1 MWWNEICSNG
11 LLKSQVNEKYNYADD
26 NTLAHADDNIDKVVE
41 YLEKDSLA
49 LIEWFSCNQMKA
61 NPDKFQALAIGK
73 KSMDKNIVFDLAGNK
88 IKCEKEVKL
97 LGVTIDFELK
107 FNSHI
112 SNICK
117 KASRQLN
124 VLKRL
129 GKYLNKLG
137 KLTIYHSFILSNF
150 NFCPLSWHFC
160 SEANTNK
167 IEKIQERAL
176 RFIYNDYNSTYENL
190 LIVSK
195 LPTLKV
201 RRLRTMAI
209 EVYKILH
216 QESPS
221 Y

>member
-1 MWWNEICSNG
+1 
-11 LLKSQVNEKYNYADD
+11 
-26 NTLAHADDNIDKVVE
+26 
-41 YLEKDSLA
+41 
-49 LIEWFSCNQMKA
+49 
-61 NPDKFQALAIGK
+61 
-73 KSMDKNIVFDLAGNK
+73 
-88 IKCEKEVKL
+88 
-97 LGVTIDFELK
+97 
-107 FNSHI
+107 
-112 SNICK
+112 
-117 KASRQLN
+117 

-137 KLTIYHSFILSNF
+137 KLTIYHSFTLSNI

-221 Y
+221 YLHDLISKKAAVRYKFHAMSILEKNILAASIAVARVAIP